1 MAKRASGGLSHEQ
14 KAFLWSRWKA
24 GDSVS
29 DIARALE
36 VAGSRV
42 HYVLERTGGI
52 LPLLPRRSAKA
63 LTLAERED
71 ISRGVAAGYSAR
83 RIATLLQRP
92 TCTVTRELAR
102 NGGRS
107 AYRAG
112 EAEASAWGRAKRPKR
127 CRLAANSQLRYL
139 VSGKL
144 SVNWSPEQISTWLK
158 QEYPMNQDMRVSQET
173 IYRTLFVQAR
183 GALKKELITHLR
195 RAQRL
200 RRPKGVPR
208 SNGLRGKIVDAV
220 SIRERPAEVEDRTVP
235 GHWEGDLLCGGKNT
249 YIATLVERQTR
260 FAMLVKVAGKDTA
273 SVVPA
278 LSKCVRKLPTA
289 LRRSLTWDRG
299 HEMAD
304 HKKFS
309 LTTRVPVYFCD
320 PQSPWQRGSNENTNG
335 LLRQYFPKKRPL
347 SGYSQ
352 AYLNKVA
359 LQLNTRPRKTLG
371 FKTPAQR
378 LAEVLR

>member
-1 MAKRASGGLSHEQ
+1 MAKRASAGLSHEQ
-14 KAFLWSRWKA
+14 RAFLWSRWKA

-52 LPLLPRRSAKA
+52 LPLSLRRSAKA
-63 LTLAERED
+63 LTLAEREE

-102 NGGRS
+102 NGGRN

-112 EAEASAWGRAKRPKR
+112 EADACAWGRAKRPKR
-127 CRLAANSQLRYL
+127 CRLAANSRLRSL

-158 QEYPMNQDMRVSQET
+158 QEFPMNQDLRVSQEA
-173 IYRTLFVQAR
+173 IYRTLFLQAR

-195 RAQRL
+195 RARRL
-200 RRPKGVPR
+200 RRPNGVQR

-220 SIRERPAEVEDRTVP
+220 SIRERPAEV
-235 GHWEGDLLCGGKNT
+235 
-249 YIATLVERQTR
+249 
-260 FAMLVKVAGKDTA
+260 
-273 SVVPA
+273 
-278 LSKCVRKLPTA
+278 
-289 LRRSLTWDRG
+289 
-299 HEMAD
+299 
-304 HKKFS
+304 
-309 LTTRVPVYFCD
+309 
-320 PQSPWQRGSNENTNG
+320 
-335 LLRQYFPKKRPL
+335 
-347 SGYSQ
+347 
-352 AYLNKVA
+352 
-359 LQLNTRPRKTLG
+359 
-371 FKTPAQR
+371 
-378 LAEVLR
+378 